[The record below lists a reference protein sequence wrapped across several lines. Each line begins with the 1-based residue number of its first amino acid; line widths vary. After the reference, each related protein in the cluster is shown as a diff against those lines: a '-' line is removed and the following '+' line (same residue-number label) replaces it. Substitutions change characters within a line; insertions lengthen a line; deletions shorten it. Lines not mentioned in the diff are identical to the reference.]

1 MFRIKEALAY
11 AKEVGLIN
19 KDYELAN
26 KLWSDSSE
34 KSAYMNLRNLIRGKS
49 KKINIGDVPYICKT
63 LGVSA
68 DYLFGLSEVRTNKE
82 EMETIIAKA
91 NEIIEL
97 ATKL

>member
-82 EMETIIAKA
+82 EMEAIIAKA

-97 ATKL
+97 ATKS

>member
-68 DYLFGLSEVRTNKE
+68 DYLFGISEVRTNKE